1 VLKNRV
7 DGADACY
14 TLAIKSTKV
23 AMAPLDHTRSSVRE
37 PVSARGERAHALALA
52 LERYYG
58 SVTTLSA
65 ALDTTRD
72 TVRTWLNSPP
82 SKPREDILLRA
93 ERLWLLGRAARRYM
107 VGVRNIGAWT
117 LAPHLGLNGESPAR
131 LLVAEGDNG
140 LERLLDDMATYAP
153 SRPDLPLDANDELI
167 WQGVQEMLGPEAL
180 AQAEKVFDAPQLDVT
195 DDDLAGFDAFD

>member
-1 VLKNRV
+1 
-7 DGADACY
+7 
-14 TLAIKSTKV
+14 
-23 AMAPLDHTRSSVRE
+23 MATLDHTRSSVRE

-58 SVTTLSA
+58 SVTALSA

-72 TVRTWLNSPP
+72 TMRTWLNSPP

-93 ERLWLLGRAARRYM
+93 ERLWLLGRAAQRYM

-131 LLVAEGDNG
+131 VLAAEGDKG

-153 SRPDLPLDANDELI
+153 SRPDLPLDADDDLI

-180 AQAEKVFDAPQLDVT
+180 AQAEKVLDAPRLDVT
-195 DDDLAGFDAFD
+195 EDDLAGLDAFD